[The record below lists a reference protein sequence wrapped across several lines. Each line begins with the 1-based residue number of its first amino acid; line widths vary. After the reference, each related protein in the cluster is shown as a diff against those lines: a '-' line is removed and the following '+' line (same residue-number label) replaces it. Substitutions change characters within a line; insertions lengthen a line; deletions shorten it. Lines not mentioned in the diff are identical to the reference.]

1 MIRRKGFHTHVYKQ
15 MLMNWIYFL
24 VVFTYVDK
32 IVCMNEENESELAS
46 WWATESKMYTECVSK
61 MNCIASHFVYIQNL
75 STLPHNVQTSM
86 CFYINDVTDNN
97 HWSLSYVVCCT
108 QTEADYIHTTDMI
121 IERTYVYAK
130 NYYAEPIQR
139 YELGAVDTVYITV
152 NDLFRSTFNQFH
164 SSLLFTPT
172 DSKLHSGFYVQE
184 FDQFWRFENSPSLV
198 NMKVLAHHY

>member
-32 IVCMNEENESELAS
+32 IVCINEENESELAS

-97 HWSLSYVVCCT
+97 HWKALVCCVLHANRSWLHT
-108 QTEADYIHTTDMI
+108 HNRHDY
-121 IERTYVYAK
+121 RTYLCLCQKLLCRTNTTTRV
-130 NYYAEPIQR
+130 R
-139 YELGAVDTVYITV
+139 GTW
-152 NDLFRSTFNQFH
+152 FRIYNGERSV
-164 SSLLFTPT
+164 SL
-172 DSKLHSGFYVQE
+172 DV
-184 FDQFWRFENSPSLV
+184 
-198 NMKVLAHHY
+198 